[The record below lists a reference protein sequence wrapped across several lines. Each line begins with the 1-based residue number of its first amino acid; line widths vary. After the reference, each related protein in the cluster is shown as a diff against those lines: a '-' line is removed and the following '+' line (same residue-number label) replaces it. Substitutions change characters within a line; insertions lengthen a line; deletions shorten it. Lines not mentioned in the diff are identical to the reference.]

1 MLPSPLPGTSTPHSF
16 TPAPTTG
23 SAATSPSSPAL
34 GTSSPLPAGR
44 TRAQRWRDEV
54 FSLGGSLEYSGW
66 RASYKDV
73 LLTYKS
79 SVLCQHERDDGGWVK
94 VEGCRARWQR
104 SRLSKPPPRLVPA
117 DLCGRCFNYFS
128 LSHRAVK
135 CR

>member
-23 SAATSPSSPAL
+23 STATSPSSPAL

-117 DLCGRCFNYFS
+117 RPTWKVFQLFLPLPSFC
-128 LSHRAVK
+128 
-135 CR
+135 